1 MPSARIFVATVF
13 GGSLE
18 VAEELMPCLE
28 EEGYDVNI
36 FDEPKLSD
44 LTEEKLPD
52 IAVFCISTTGSGD
65 FPPNFADFA
74 HALDATGAPIA
85 GLKYG
90 LIALGDS
97 SYPTYCGAG
106 RRLDELLTEYGAQ
119 RVGERLEIDA
129 TEVLQ
134 PYQEALDWADEWIK
148 LL

>member
-1 MPSARIFVATVF
+1 MPSAKIFAATVF

-28 EEGYDVNI
+28 QAGYQVTVY
-36 FDEPKLSD
+36 DEPQLSD
-44 LTEEKLPD
+44 LTDQLPD
-52 IAVFCISTTGSGD
+52 LAVFCVSSTGSGD

-74 HALDATGAPIA
+74 HTLDATGAPIA

-134 PYQEALDWADEWIK
+134 PYQEALDWAEEWVK